1 MNWSAQ
7 IQNAVDYI
15 EMNLTEK
22 IDIKLLAAQNFSSVY
37 HFQRVFTIF
46 TGYTLGQYI
55 RFRRMTL
62 AGADLAAGNEKVINI
77 ALKYGYENP
86 DSFTKTFK
94 KFHGILPSLVQEQRE
109 MLKIFPKINLDTLLE
124 SEQKMMYRIEEKKAI
139 HITGYSSRFGGDPSE
154 RYEQQHHFMVDGETR
169 FIRYALQGMACDCST
184 EYGVVY
190 HFDNAGYEFLI
201 GTIIPEYFR
210 EHLSKTVGMRNAETL
225 TTVSVPAQK
234 YLVAET
240 PRSALCI
247 SEHLDIRRQI
257 LTECFDSAKYQL
269 AESPEIT
276 VFHYD
281 RINKDNSYIE
291 LWLPI
296 EDV

>member
-1 MNWSAQ
+1 MNWSTQ

-139 HITGYSSRFGGDPSE
+139 HITGYSSHFGGDPSE

-190 HFDNAGYEFLI
+190 HFDNAGYEFLL
-201 GTIIPEYFR
+201 ELYARYF
-210 EHLSKTVGMRNAETL
+210 
-225 TTVSVPAQK
+225 
-234 YLVAET
+234 
-240 PRSALCI
+240 LCI
-247 SEHLDIRRQI
+247 CL
-257 LTECFDSAKYQL
+257 F
-269 AESPEIT
+269 
-276 VFHYD
+276 FD
-281 RINKDNSYIE
+281 RIDSKNLEKTRLHVADGCTVAGS
-291 LWLPI
+291 WLASCLRHLLFPGNFCGKAVLLGWL
-296 EDV
+296 ERLRLG